1 MVLLFMGEEL
11 PLPVGPVRRAVVAPS
26 PVVRPLDG
34 AGKVIGP
41 VRCPL
46 ATRLRKF
53 RGRAPQQGILQV
65 MLLVRRIPSSPHPW
79 PLWRQGAGGIQ
90 TLSRPEC
97 LTDELFT
104 RSSERALPPRLW
116 AHLGGVDPQ

>member
-1 MVLLFMGEEL
+1 MMLCMMGEEL
-11 PLPVGPVRRAVVAPS
+11 PLPVGPVRRVVVAPS
-26 PVVRPLDG
+26 PVVRPVDG
-34 AGKVIGP
+34 AGKAIGP

-104 RSSERALPPRLW
+104 RSSERALPPRLL
-116 AHLGGVDPQ
+116 APLGGVDPR